1 MKTKEPKKNTL
12 RHLAAQKAW
21 KTIRKKQS
29 IRKKEVKRSI
39 IEFLR
44 LNPESR
50 NGDILRHIRANK
62 KTTVSLKMFNS
73 YLAELVDAGQIEKIT
88 VSWTGELK
96 HPLYILT
103 SFGDREQMQIFLN
116 DSWRGNM
123 AKILGELEMT
133 AAKISSER
141 LGERMYYVYS
151 ILNGLFHKQRIWAEF
166 KKYNLLLNQP
176 SYKAIATAK
185 RISKDPRAGDG
196 KTELSVVKEEI
207 PEMIDDL
214 FWILD
219 TLTPEKK
226 RKETLEKMIELSE
239 ADYERIL
246 HSISQYEPKQSTQLI
261 IANQARIHLSQY
273 WWEKRINRG
282 PEATDEE
289 WREVQR
295 IEIVDNFW
303 DGWPVE

>member
-1 MKTKEPKKNTL
+1 MMRKI
-12 RHLAAQKAW
+12 AAQKAW

-44 LNPESR
+44 FNPRSR
-50 NGDILRHIRANK
+50 NGDIWKHIRANK
-62 KTTVSLKMFNS
+62 KTSVSLKMFSS
-73 YLAELVDAGQIEKIT
+73 YLAELVDGGQIEKT
-88 VSWTGELK
+88 TFTTYGEVK
-96 HPLYILT
+96 HPVYVLT
-103 SFGDREQMQIFLN
+103 SLSDREQMQIFLN
-116 DSWRGNM
+116 DSWRENM
-123 AKILGELEMT
+123 GKILGGLEVT

-185 RISKDPRAGDG
+185 RIDGDHLAGHG
-196 KTELSVVKEEI
+196 KTERSVVKEEI

-214 FWILD
+214 FVILD
-219 TLTPEKK
+219 NLTEKK
-226 RKETLEKMIELSE
+226 RRETLEKMIELSE
-239 ADYERIL
+239 ADYTRIL
-246 HSISQYEPKQSTQLI
+246 HSLSQYEPKQSTQLI
-261 IANQARIHLSQY
+261 IANQARLHLSQY
-273 WWEKRINRG
+273 WWEKRRNAWIHG
-282 PEATDEE
+282 DSPPEPTDEE
-289 WREVQR
+289 WRVVQR

-303 DGWPVE
+303 DGWPDE